1 MDNVY
6 ISTSCLSYLGDLEK
20 ILGIYERIGVR
31 NVELGSWC
39 NTIKNVEGIIRKFRF
54 SFIVHNYFPGAS
66 RPFVLNLAS
75 SNPRILKATLSHAKR
90 AIKLCSAIGSNLY
103 SIHSGYL
110 QDPDADYK
118 FHPAGITTRREKS
131 FQTFVQ
137 SLKELL
143 AYARKNNV
151 RLAVENNAPVTIEG
165 GDVERYSLMC
175 RRQELK
181 RFLNE
186 ESLKDIGLLL
196 DLGHLNIRYK
206 ELIGLKPSS
215 LLRMVKGRVALIHLS
230 GNNSKMDQHRM
241 IGRDDKLLDL
251 ARFFPGG
258 VPLVVESRKLTVKQI
273 EESISLLASI
283 K

>member
-20 ILGIYERIGVR
+20 ILGIYERLGVR

-54 SFIVHNYFPGAS
+54 SFIVHNYFPGAP

-151 RLAVENNAPVTIEG
+151 RLAVENNAPVTVEG

-175 RRQELK
+175 RRQELEK
-181 RFLNE
+181 FLNE
-186 ESLKDIGLLL
+186 KSLKDIRLLL
-196 DLGHLNIRYK
+196 DLGHLNIRYN
-206 ELIGLKPSS
+206 EFIGLKTGS
-215 LLRMVKGRVALIHLS
+215 LLKLVKARVALIHLS
-230 GNNSKMDQHRM
+230 GNNAKEDQHKV
-241 IGRDDKLLDL
+241 IYGEDKLLDL
-251 ARFFPGG
+251 VRLFPEEI
-258 VPLVVESRKLTVKQI
+258 PVVLESRKLAVKQI
-273 EESISLLASI
+273 KESISLLASI